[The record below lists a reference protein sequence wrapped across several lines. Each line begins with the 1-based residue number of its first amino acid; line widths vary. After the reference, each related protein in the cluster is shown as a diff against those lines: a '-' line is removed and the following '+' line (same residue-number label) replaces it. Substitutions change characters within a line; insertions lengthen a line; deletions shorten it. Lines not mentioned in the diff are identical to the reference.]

1 MDRISG
7 DIALKMTEHVKIA
20 DRILDDWSRGGFLD
34 VYAAEMVSFV
44 LDFSFYDAL
53 KLPDSEFAK
62 IANALSGVLSK
73 YWSTEQLGSMGLNNV
88 DSKMVS
94 AAFAPS
100 SMGTLARKKVALDHY
115 TQLYGRRAAAHRLI
129 EVLFH

>member
-1 MDRISG
+1 MG
-7 DIALKMTEHVKIA
+7 EHVKIT
-20 DRILDDWSRGGFLD
+20 DRILDDWRRGGFLD
-34 VYAAEMVSFV
+34 AYGAQMVSFV

-53 KLPDSEFAK
+53 KLPDAEFAK
-62 IANALSGVLSK
+62 IADALSGVLSK
-73 YWSTEQLGSMGLNNV
+73 YWSTEQLGALGLNNV

-100 SMGTLARKKVALDHY
+100 SMGALARKKVALDHY
-115 TQLYGRRAAAHRLI
+115 AQLYGRRAAIHRLI